1 MSKQCHLI
9 VNISL
14 DIFGDKKTNISK
26 HAEGLE
32 KSVKPDCAES
42 DRLLSTVGLGVI
54 MNISAKRAYKNK
66 LLIVCERKGDLHD
79 VLLGLRMFNN
89 KIKNRTVRGSRKQI
103 SILCH
108 PHIAAMG
115 HL

>member
-1 MSKQCHLI
+1 MSKQCHL
-9 VNISL
+9 
-14 DIFGDKKTNISK
+14 
-26 HAEGLE
+26 
-32 KSVKPDCAES
+32 ES

-89 KIKNRTVRGSRKQI
+89 KKKQQNRSRI
-103 SILCH
+103 
-108 PHIAAMG
+108 
-115 HL
+115 